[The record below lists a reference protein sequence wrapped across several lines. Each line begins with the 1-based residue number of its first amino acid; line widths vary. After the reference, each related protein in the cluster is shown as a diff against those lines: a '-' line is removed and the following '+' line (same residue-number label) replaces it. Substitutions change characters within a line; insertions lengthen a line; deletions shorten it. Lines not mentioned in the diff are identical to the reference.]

1 MAIEFMTDID
11 EHTDEVVRLSRMASR
26 TYDRFVFDTPAQAA
40 QACRV
45 LFEQGAGD
53 FSPPHGVAAVEGGML
68 LGIIA
73 GMSAEAMFETGLRA
87 LMVLG
92 RLDFVTQGSRVV
104 RRMKLAAQTFAR
116 LEPGDFCSTKLAVAR
131 AARGRG
137 IGDLLVEHQL
147 VEARRLGYRRLVFN
161 VSPNHLAAQ
170 RLHERFGARRLGQA
184 TVRDPET
191 GREFTQLHGM
201 FDLTES

>member
-1 MAIEFMTDID
+1 MTIEFTTDID
-11 EHTDEVVRLSRMASR
+11 AHIDEVVRLSRMASR
-26 TYDRFVFDTPAQAA
+26 TYDRFVFDSPAQAA

-53 FSPPHGVAAVEGGML
+53 FSPPHCVAAVEGGML

-73 GMSAEAMFETGLRA
+73 GMSAEAMYETGLRA

-92 RLDFVTQGSRVV
+92 RLDFVTPRSGVV
-104 RRMKLAAQTFAR
+104 RRMKLAAQTFAP

-131 AARGRG
+131 AARGRD
-137 IGDLLVEHQL
+137 IGDLLVDHQIN
-147 VEARRLGYRRLVFN
+147 EARRLGYRRLVFN
-161 VSPNHLAAQ
+161 VSPNHQAAR
-170 RLHERFGARRLGQA
+170 RLFDRFDARRLGQA

-191 GREFTQLHGM
+191 GRELTHLHTM
-201 FDLTES
+201 RDLTVP

>member
-1 MAIEFMTDID
+1 MAIEFTTDID
-11 EHTDEVVRLSRMASR
+11 AHADEVVRLSRMASR

-40 QACRV
+40 EACRV
-45 LFEQGAGD
+45 LFEQGIGD
-53 FSPPHGVAAVEGGML
+53 FSPPHCVAAVEGGML

-73 GMSAEAMFETGLRA
+73 GMSAEAIFETGLRT

-92 RLDFVTQGSRVV
+92 RLNFVTAGSGVM
-104 RRMKLAAQTFAR
+104 RRMKLAAPTFAP

-137 IGDLLVEHQL
+137 IGDLLADHQL
-147 VEARRLGYRRLVFN
+147 AEARRQGYRRLVFN

-170 RLHERFGARRLGQA
+170 SLHERLGTRSLGQA

-191 GREFTQLHGM
+191 GRELTHLHGM
-201 FDLTES
+201 LDLTVP